1 MPLVV
6 QSKEILGFMTHLY
19 YLLASSHCS
28 ALRVGSRTNNIQAPD
43 IHYICSKLT
52 LTSYCLKVR
61 VIDRW
66 VIDSSV

>member
-1 MPLVV
+1 MPSVV
-6 QSKEILGFMTHLY
+6 RSKQILEFMTHLH
-19 YLLASSHCS
+19 YLLASHCS
-28 ALRVGSRTNNIQAPD
+28 VLRVGSRTNNIQAPD